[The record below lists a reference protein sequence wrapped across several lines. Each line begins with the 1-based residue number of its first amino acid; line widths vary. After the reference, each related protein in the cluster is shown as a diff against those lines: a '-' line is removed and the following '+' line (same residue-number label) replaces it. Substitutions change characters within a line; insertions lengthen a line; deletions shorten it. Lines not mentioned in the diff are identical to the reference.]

1 MATVDYMSLISGS
14 PYCIDDIQVYPP
26 HLEDISNIGYATYES
41 FLSIFFLSA
50 VDIGRIIGLEDG
62 HLPPSATAIQL
73 ITRIPELRAALLRAL
88 SFFLHADVLYA
99 EDIGYY
105 IQRDVNVEYL
115 SLDQIREIRSVILQF
130 CNIHDDMETAPVKFK
145 NAKAKEIYEK
155 IQRKKAEKQKAVSTS
170 KESLSMTLPNL
181 ISAVAAYSPTYNYL
195 NIWQLTV
202 YQFYDQFARL
212 NDDLQLKVF
221 GQRWAAWGTDN
232 FDFSVWYRP
241 LNKHP

>member
-1 MATVDYMSLISGS
+1 MATVDYLSLISDR
-14 PYCIDDIQVYPP
+14 PYLVDGINVYPP
-26 HLEDISNIGYATYES
+26 RLEEISKVGYSTYES

-50 VDIGRIIGLEDG
+50 VDIGRIIGLDDG
-62 HLPPSATAIQL
+62 QLPSSATAIQL
-73 ITRIPELRAALLRAL
+73 ITRIPELRVALLRAL
-88 SFFLHADVLYA
+88 SFFLHADVLYT
-99 EDIGYY
+99 EDVGYC
-105 IQRDVNVEYL
+105 IQRDGNVEYL

-130 CNIHDDMETAPVKFK
+130 CNIQDATETAPVKFK
-145 NAKAKEIYEK
+145 NARAKEIYEK
-155 IQRKKAEKQKAVSTS
+155 IQKKKAEKQKSSATS
-170 KESLSMTLPNL
+170 NESLSMTLPTL

-212 NDDLQLKVF
+212 SDHLQLQVF

>member
-1 MATVDYMSLISGS
+1 MVTVDYLSLISGR
-14 PYCIDDIQVYPP
+14 PYCVDNIYVYPP
-26 HLEDISNIGYATYES
+26 RLEEISQVGYSTYES

-62 HLPPSATAIQL
+62 QLPSSITSIQL

-99 EDIGYY
+99 DDVGYC
-105 IQRDVNVEYL
+105 IQRDDNVEYL
-115 SLDQIREIRSVILQF
+115 SLDQIRDIRSVILQF
-130 CNIHDDMETAPVKFK
+130 CNIQDDTETAPVKFK
-145 NAKAKEIYEK
+145 NARAKEIYEK
-155 IQRKKAEKQKAVSTS
+155 IQRKKAEKQKASATS
-170 KESLSMTLPNL
+170 SESLSMTLPNL

>member
-1 MATVDYMSLISGS
+1 M
-14 PYCIDDIQVYPP
+14 
-26 HLEDISNIGYATYES
+26 
-41 FLSIFFLSA
+41 
-50 VDIGRIIGLEDG
+50 EDG
-62 HLPPSATAIQL
+62 QLPSSTTSIQL

-99 EDIGYY
+99 DDVGYC
-105 IQRDVNVEYL
+105 IQRDDNVEYL
-115 SLDQIREIRSVILQF
+115 SLDQIRDIRSVILQF
-130 CNIHDDMETAPVKFK
+130 CNIQDDTETAPVKFK
-145 NAKAKEIYEK
+145 NARAKEIYEK
-155 IQRKKAEKQKAVSTS
+155 IQRKKAEKQKASATS
-170 KESLSMTLPNL
+170 SESLSMTLPNL

>member
-1 MATVDYMSLISGS
+1 MATVDYLSLISDM
-14 PYCIDDIQVYPP
+14 PYMVDGINVYPP
-26 HLEDISNIGYATYES
+26 HLSEISKIGYSAYES

-50 VDIGRIIGLEDG
+50 VDIGRIVGLEDG
-62 HLPPSATAIQL
+62 QLPPSVTAIQL

-99 EDIGYY
+99 DDIGYS
-105 IQRDVNVEYL
+105 IQMESNVEYL

-130 CNIHDDMETAPVKFK
+130 CNIQDDMETAPVKFK
-145 NAKAKEIYEK
+145 NARAKEIYEK
-155 IQRKKAEKQKAVSTS
+155 IQRKKAEKQKASAIS
-170 KESLSMTLPNL
+170 NESLSMTLPNL

-212 NDDLQLKVF
+212 SDHLQLQVF